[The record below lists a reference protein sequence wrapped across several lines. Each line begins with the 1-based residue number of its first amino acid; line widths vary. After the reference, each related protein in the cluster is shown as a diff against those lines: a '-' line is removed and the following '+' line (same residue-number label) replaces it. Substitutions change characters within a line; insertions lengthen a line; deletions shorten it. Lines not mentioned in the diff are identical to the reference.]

1 MAKLGSKTSRFF
13 MVSESRVHVA
23 AGRILRF
30 RDHDQAHCQVRPC
43 VAQLLGSHC
52 LLQQLRCQICVG
64 LRETSTY
71 RVVFVADGGL
81 RLLGLQ
87 CAQSGLQ
94 LRDDAATNYQMVQ
107 TSISQGVLVSLSE
120 YNWVRDTL
128 QPMCV
133 IHLRETFRKSRI
145 PRSVVDGDSLMG
157 ESFNA

>member
-1 MAKLGSKTSRFF
+1 M
-13 MVSESRVHVA
+13 
-23 AGRILRF
+23 
-30 RDHDQAHCQVRPC
+30 
-43 VAQLLGSHC
+43 
-52 LLQQLRCQICVG
+52 
-64 LRETSTY
+64 
-71 RVVFVADGGL
+71 ADGGL